1 MLSEPEIYVYAK
13 LFLNRCGW
21 TLVGGEPPGGTDALP
36 RVEAKDPGFQKK
48 GSRGSKKV
56 DLIAH
61 RDGNLLLLELKPTFH
76 KSDVA
81 KLDELVGSQRWRQ
94 AFWEACVEKNALQR
108 SGVDPNEVRD
118 GIISGEALI
127 KGIGL
132 GEFHEV
138 PDEYVLVV
146 VKGERDIR
154 AHIGSECTLSEEVFV
169 ED

>member
-13 LFLNRCGW
+13 LFLSRCGW

-36 RVEAKDPGFQKK
+36 RIEAKDPGFQKK

-81 KLDELVGSQRWRQ
+81 KLDELVGSQRWRR
-94 AFWEACVEKNALQR
+94 AFWEACVERNALQR
-108 SGVDPNEVRD
+108 AGVDPNEVRD
-118 GIISGEALI
+118 GIVSGDTLV

-132 GEFHEV
+132 GEYHEV
-138 PDEYVLVV
+138 PDEYALIVV
-146 VKGERDIR
+146 HGEYDIA
-154 AHIGSECTLSEEVFV
+154 AHIGTDCPLSERAFV

>member
-36 RVEAKDPGFQKK
+36 RIEAKDPDLNKK

-56 DLIAH
+56 DLIAY
-61 RDGNLLLLELKPTFH
+61 RDGYILLLELKPTFDR
-76 KSDVA
+76 SDVV
-81 KLDELVGSQRWRQ
+81 KLDELVGKQKWRQ
-94 AFWEACVEKNALQR
+94 SFWEACIERNALR
-108 SGVDPNEVRD
+108 RANIPVDSMKPGILSGDRLV
-118 GIISGEALI
+118 

-132 GEFHEV
+132 GKCHDV
-138 PDEYVLVV
+138 PDEYALVV
-146 VKGERDIR
+146 VKGEQEVTT
-154 AHIGSECTLSEEVFV
+154 HIGSECPLPESVFI

>member
-13 LFLNRCGW
+13 WFLNRCGW

-36 RVEAKDPGFQKK
+36 RIEAKDPNFSKK

-61 RDGNLLLLELKPTFH
+61 RDDHLLLLELKPTFH

-81 KLDELVGSQRWRQ
+81 KLDELVGSQRWRR
-94 AFWEACVEKNALQR
+94 ALWEACVERNALQR
-108 SGVDPNEVRD
+108 AGISGRD
-118 GIISGEALI
+118 MRGGIVSGEALV

-132 GEFHEV
+132 GEYHEV
-138 PDEYVLVV
+138 PDEYALVI
-146 VKGERDIR
+146 VKDEQDVTT
-154 AHIGSECTLSEEVFV
+154 HIGPKCPLPESAFT

>member
-13 LFLNRCGW
+13 WFLNRCGW

-36 RVEAKDPGFQKK
+36 RIEAKDPNFSKK

-61 RDGNLLLLELKPTFH
+61 RDGYLLLLELKPSFH

-81 KLDELVGSQRWRQ
+81 KLDELVGSQRWRR
-94 AFWEACVEKNALQR
+94 AFWEACVERNALQR
-108 SGVDPNEVRD
+108 AGIDAEDMRD
-118 GIISGEALI
+118 GMVSGETLI

-132 GEFHEV
+132 GEYHEV
-138 PDEYVLVV
+138 PDEYTLIVV
-146 VKGERDIR
+146 RGERDVT
-154 AHIGSECTLSEEVFV
+154 AHIRPECPLSESAFDEN
-169 ED
+169 